1 MTRIAV
7 ADEDTWFVEGL
18 KNVIAAQPDMR
29 VVRVTTRIHEL
40 VDLARR
46 RDVEIVI
53 VGLDDPSELLK
64 AVTPLPG
71 APSVLVLA
79 DTPDA
84 SHSGRLLRSGAA
96 GILPRTCEVDQLG
109 LALRTLASGQRFLP
123 PEVLEKLLAPSAE
136 RQPHETLS
144 EREYQVFLALARG
157 TTVGD
162 VARSLSISVKSAQ
175 TYRTRLLEKMDLRSN
190 SDLTYY
196 ALKRGL
202 IT

>member
-18 KNVIAAQPDMR
+18 KNIIAAQPDMR
-29 VVRVTTRIHEL
+29 VVHATTGIHEL

-46 RDVEIVI
+46 RDVEII
-53 VGLDDPSELLK
+53 IFGLDDPSELLK
-64 AVTPLPG
+64 AVAPLPS

-79 DTPDA
+79 DTADA

-96 GILPRTCEVDQLG
+96 GILPRRCEVDQLG

-123 PEVLEKLLAPSAE
+123 PEVLEKLLAPSTE
-136 RQPHETLS
+136 REPHDTLS
-144 EREYQVFLALARG
+144 QREYQVFLALARG

-162 VARSLSISVKSAQ
+162 LAKSLRISVKSAM
-175 TYRTRLLEKMDLRSN
+175 TYRTRLMEKMHLKSN